1 MGAKISGAN
10 NKGDIVTN
18 LDDLIDSYRRQG
30 YPSFLAISSAC
41 QDVLIAKIAASPLNR
56 NVTIKGGVLMHSLS
70 GSERR
75 ATRDFDLDFLRY
87 PLTEEGID
95 RFIEAVSAAGDN
107 ISIKRVGEIEELSQ
121 QDYKGKRVHVII
133 SDGARSVTTKL
144 DIGVQSDLDVEQE
157 EFFFD
162 ISDQEESINLLANS
176 KEQVFGEKLAS
187 LLKWGVGSTR
197 FKDIHD
203 FYYLGHRPDFN
214 RELLDIFLDKWIYSN
229 DAAWLPMTDA
239 QGISEGLSAIFQ
251 DDIYQRGLASS
262 QDKWLDI
269 DDDKATKWLIGYFA
283 NL

>member
-1 MGAKISGAN
+1 MGAKTSGAN